1 MEPLTPEQQA
11 QTDVVIY
18 RDDVREVV
26 RRGPTTPGNAFADLA
41 AHDVLYAI
49 EARDQSLG
57 VLESIHF
64 QHDTIPRV
72 GPVGTTNECLLAIVI
87 DRLRCF
93 QSSAFACDENKD
105 ALMLCMRALEV
116 LEERTAKRKAR
127 GVEGTHT
134 V

>member
-1 MEPLTPEQQA
+1 METLTPEQQA

-18 RDDVREVV
+18 RDEVREVV
-26 RRGPTTPGNAFADLA
+26 RRGPTTAGNAFAD
-41 AHDVLYAI
+41 YAI

-93 QSSAFACDENKD
+93 QSSPFACDDNKD

>member
-26 RRGPTTPGNAFADLA
+26 RRGPTTPGNAFAD
-41 AHDVLYAI
+41 YAI

-93 QSSAFACDENKD
+93 QSSPFACEENEEARALCAGALS
-105 ALMLCMRALEV
+105 ALM
-116 LEERTAKRKAR
+116 ERTASRKAR

>member
-1 MEPLTPEQQA
+1 METLTPKQQA
-11 QTDVVIY
+11 ETDIVIY

-26 RRGPTTPGNAFADLA
+26 RRGTTTPGNAFAD
-41 AHDVLYAI
+41 YAI

-93 QSSAFACDENKD
+93 QSSAFACEENGV
-105 ALMLCMRALEV
+105 ALEFCQAA
-116 LEERTAKRKAR
+116 LERLEDRTRRRKAR